1 MPKEIFD
8 KDEFQKLSEKA
19 TECLIKK
26 QGETT
31 KLKLKTTKTLYT
43 IKLDSK
49 SAEELI
55 AKINCP
61 KNEI

>member
-1 MPKEIFD
+1 MPKEIFNI
-8 KDEFQKLSEKA
+8 DEFQKLSEKA

-26 QGETT
+26 KGETT
-31 KLKLKTTKTLYT
+31 KLKLKTTRNLYT

-49 SAEELI
+49 AAEELI